1 MTPVGFESSVNPEG
15 IQTGA
20 AYLNDSPR
28 FESSVNPE
36 GIQTIIGF
44 RLNTIGFESS
54 VNPEGIQT
62 NFCTFSNRICLR
74 VV

>member
-1 MTPVGFESSVNPEG
+1 ME
-15 IQTGA
+15 
-20 AYLNDSPR
+20 L

-36 GIQTIIGF
+36 GIQTICRIGHAESS
-44 RLNTIGFESS
+44 FESS

-62 NFCTFSNRICLR
+62 LS